1 MKFLSIFLV
10 LMIFFAG
17 CGSSSSKQEKESK
30 TNTTFIENQNNNKES
45 IESED
50 TSLSSDNTI
59 EESGTVVVTPS
70 EVEDSLSQVKNDAED
85 IVPIEDTQTT
95 EIVTEPKVS
104 VQKEHSVTVY
114 IHGYDDQGIA
124 YQNTYGY
131 DAYDP
136 MLNRLVELTG
146 FDTLQTYNP
155 NNFTNV
161 ITITPY
167 YGQKAPSYY
176 TQKDI
181 DDVEAIT
188 HEYGGGI
195 PRYALIIAK
204 YAKHVMK
211 ITGADHVN
219 FISAS
224 MGSLVAR
231 WIIEKDV
238 EHLASEKKILRWQTL
253 EGVIRGNKLAS
264 DKDLVKLANKYQEQP
279 IDVEHMSYQWIEQY
293 LHKPRSEAASR
304 YYKNIVISEI
314 SSTKPGEPFDWL
326 MLTTPNDGY
335 QAVKD
340 TYFETVRP
348 EARHNGQMPTHTFF
362 HQTHL
367 GLKKDDGAWAN
378 VATFL
383 LPHKRVQITLTE
395 AKVDDIH
402 EYTYLFNKNAEIV
415 FESFV
420 YSPYIQ
426 KIWDIDDAISERV
439 YDSGTLTIHK
449 YKKNGQTKVLNEVI
463 FDDYVLKDEKQLKL
477 KLEAYEVDQSL
488 KYGVHDEIGTR
499 ERLGGELLTVNL
511 VDSVYTISARDWSGT
526 VRVKII
532 EN

>member
-1 MKFLSIFLV
+1 MKFLSVFFV
-10 LMIFFAG
+10 LTIFFAG
-17 CGSSSSKQEKESK
+17 CGSSSSEPQKESK
-30 TNTTFIENQNNNKES
+30 TNTTFTDNQNNTKEPTQ
-45 IESED
+45 SENS
-50 TSLSSDNTI
+50 SLSSDNTI
-59 EESGTVVVTPS
+59 EESGNAVITS
-70 EVEDSLSQVKNDAED
+70 EEVEDSLNQVKNDAEN
-85 IVPIEDTQTT
+85 IVPIEDTETT
-95 EIVTEPKVS
+95 EIVTEPKIS

-114 IHGYDDQGIA
+114 IHGYDDQGTA

-181 DDVEAIT
+181 DEVEAVT

-224 MGSLVAR
+224 MGSLIAR

-264 DKDLVKLANKYQEQP
+264 DKDLVKFANTIQEQP
-279 IDVEHMSYQWIEQY
+279 IDVEQMSYQWIEQY
-293 LHKPRSEAASR
+293 LHNPREEAASK
-304 YYKNIVISEI
+304 YYKDIVISEI

-340 TYFETVRP
+340 TYFETIRP
-348 EARHNGQMPTHTFF
+348 EARHNGQVPTHTFF

-402 EYTYLFNKNAEIV
+402 ESYLNGSGEIV
-415 FESFV
+415 FESLV
-420 YSPYIQ
+420 YSPYVEE
-426 KIWDIDDAISERV
+426 IWSITDAISERV
-439 YDSGTLTIHK
+439 YDSGALPVYK
-449 YKKNGQTKVLNEVI
+449 YKKDGQTKVVNQILY
-463 FDDYVLKDEKQLKL
+463 DDYVLKDENQLKL
-477 KLEAYEVDQSL
+477 KLSAYEIDQNL
-488 KYGVHDEIGTR
+488 KYGVHDGFGKY
-499 ERLGGELLTVNL
+499 ERLGSASLLIDL
-511 VDSVYTISARDWSGT
+511 VDNTYTINARDWSGI
-526 VRVKII
+526 VRVKIV